1 MSLAF
6 SEVATAAYCP
16 RKLYYAR
23 SHDDLAQDPPEEVR
37 AVRELAFR
45 YEDLLAADDAALRA
59 EPLSVSPLQFRRNL
73 GCASARFDV
82 FDGLADPDDRDVFLD
97 GRDCHGI
104 AHKVVEADPPVPSLV
119 SAGEP
124 PEQGVWEPQSVRAVA
139 AAKALS
145 YERERPVERAFYEYP
160 AHGTIRE
167 VRLTTHRKAAYRR
180 AVRAVKSLDG
190 PPPRLRDDAKCDACE
205 YRTECGV
212 RTRSLKSLLGL

>member
-1 MSLAF
+1 MSPAF

-23 SHDDLAQDPPEEVR
+23 SHDDLAQDPPPEVQET
-37 AVRELAFR
+37 RELAFR
-45 YEDLLAADDAALRA
+45 YPELLAADDATLES
-59 EPLSVSPLQFRRNL
+59 EPLAVTPLQFRRNL

-82 FDGLADPDDRDVFLD
+82 FDDLADPDARGVFLE

-104 AHKVVEADPPVPSLV
+104 AHKVVETDPPVPSLV

-124 PEQGVWEPQSVRAVA
+124 PEQGVWEPQSARAVA

-160 AHGTIRE
+160 AHGAIRE
-167 VRLTTHRKAAYRR
+167 VRLTARRKAAFRR
-180 AVRAVKSLDG
+180 AVRAVESLDG

-205 YRTECGV
+205 YRSECGV